1 MSFIGKNIKKIRTV
15 RKLSQAAFADLFN
28 LARPSVGAYEEG
40 RSEPRIDTIIAIANH
55 FGLSTDALLRK
66 ELSVNELYSFDILKG
81 EFDPTQMP
89 PALGKS
95 IKTGKKEK
103 GFLLGNY
110 REGVPLVEQ
119 ENVLE
124 YLVNLQN
131 KDFIVNLKRIL
142 LPADN
147 AGILR
152 AFVHSG
158 DEMFYHDRG
167 IHDGDVLLAKK
178 LDTVPK
184 KSKHESVFVVVT
196 ARGIIT
202 RRLLSVEDEFIHLQ
216 ADNSAYENKTVARE
230 DILELWQAIGV
241 WSQHVSP
248 PSLLESR
255 LMYVENQVSQM
266 NKRLLKIE
274 KLK

>member
-15 RKLSQAAFADLFN
+15 RKLSQAAFADLFS

-40 RSEPRIDTIIAIANH
+40 RSEPKIDTIIAIANH
-55 FGLSTDALLRK
+55 FSLSTDALLRK
-66 ELSVNELYSFDILKG
+66 ELTVNELYSFDILKG

-95 IKTGKKEK
+95 IKANVKEK

-110 REGVPLVEQ
+110 KEGVPLVEKD
-119 ENVLE
+119 NVLE
-124 YLVNLQN
+124 YIVNLQN
-131 KDFIVNLKRIL
+131 KDYIINLKRIF
-142 LPADN
+142 LPADT

-178 LDTVPK
+178 LEVIPK
-184 KSKHESVFVVVT
+184 KIKLESVFVVVT
-196 ARGIIT
+196 PKGIIA
-202 RRLLSVEDEFIHLQ
+202 RRLLSVDEKAILLK
-216 ADNSAYENKTVARE
+216 ADNSAYENRIVSSE
-230 DILELWQAIGV
+230 EMLEIWQAVGV

-255 LMYVENQVSQM
+255 LMTVESQLSQM
-266 NKRLLKIE
+266 NNRLLKLE
-274 KLK
+274 K

>member
-1 MSFIGKNIKKIRTV
+1 MSYIGKNIKKIRTV

-40 RSEPRIDTIIAIANH
+40 RSEPKIDTIIAIANH
-55 FGLSTDALLRK
+55 FSLSTDALLRK
-66 ELSVNELYSFDILKG
+66 ELTVNELYSFDILKG

-95 IKTGKKEK
+95 LKAAKKEG
-103 GFLLGNY
+103 GFNVGNY
-110 REGVPLVEQ
+110 TEGIPLVEKI
-119 ENVLE
+119 NVLE
-124 YLVNLQN
+124 YIVNLQN
-131 KDFIVNLKRIL
+131 KDFIINLKRIR
-142 LPADN
+142 LPAETQ
-147 AGILR
+147 GILR
-152 AFVHSG
+152 AFEHSG

-167 IHDGDVLLAKK
+167 IHDGDVLLTKK

-196 ARGIIT
+196 AKGIIT
-202 RRLLSVEDEFIHLQ
+202 RRLLSVEDEAIHLQ
-216 ADNSAYENKTVARE
+216 ADNSAYENKTVAKE

-266 NKRLLKIE
+266 NKRLLKLE